1 MTKEEA
7 LHRINEAL
15 EAADSGL
22 SAKIDISSDLAA
34 DGNLDSLQ
42 LMNFL
47 FELEEA
53 LGVKIEEIY
62 EEYEDYRVSSLVD
75 ILMRY

>member
-7 LHRINEAL
+7 LQRINEAL

-22 SAKIDISSDLAA
+22 SAKIDFNSDLAD

-62 EEYEDYRVSSLVD
+62 EEYEDYRVSSLVN